1 MQEDEKQD
9 DSGNAAKEDPT
20 GIVRQAVEKRYQ
32 QGTRKTDPRF
42 GERVQQHVARGCRK
56 NQDSRESRWR
66 SCACTSS
73 VSRADQDPDLIIQT
87 SLESNEV
94 ARMATVA
101 FGVRACGRPNQVS
114 NNLAPVPEI
123 RDGVEHLL

>member
-56 NQDSRESRWR
+56 IKIAERVDGEAVHAPRR
-66 SCACTSS
+66 SHE
-73 VSRADQDPDLIIQT
+73 QT
-87 SLESNEV
+87 
-94 ARMATVA
+94 R
-101 FGVRACGRPNQVS
+101 
-114 NNLAPVPEI
+114 I
-123 RDGVEHLL
+123 RT